1 MKVSQIEFP
10 KEIAT
15 RLNNKIRQ
23 SIKIE
28 YFNGNK
34 VDIDKFNLSI
44 LQPHKIL
51 FKKDE
56 KIVIVYITEN
66 ISVKNTKYNFFVNT
80 ICDNSK
86 HSLNNIINIIN
97 TNMG

>member
-1 MKVSQIEFP
+1 MKVNQIDFP

-15 RLNNKIRQ
+15 RLNDKIKQ
-23 SIKIE
+23 TIKIE

-51 FKKDE
+51 FKKE
-56 KIVIVYITEN
+56 GRFIIVYITEN
-66 ISVKNTKYNFFVNT
+66 ISVKNTKYNFFVNS

-86 HSLNNIINIIN
+86 HSLNNIINLVN
-97 TNMG
+97 KNMG

>member
-1 MKVSQIEFP
+1 MNIEKMQFP
-10 KEIAT
+10 KEIAN

-23 SIKIE
+23 TIKIE
-28 YFNGNK
+28 YFDGNK
-34 VDIDKFNLSI
+34 VNIDKFNLSI

-51 FKKDE
+51 FKKGE
-56 KIVIVYITEN
+56 KFIVVYITEN
-66 ISVKNTKYNFFVNT
+66 EIVKNTKYNFFVNA

-86 HSLNNIINIIN
+86 HSLNNIINLIN

>member
-1 MKVSQIEFP
+1 MKVNQIDFP

-15 RLNNKIRQ
+15 RLNDKIKQ
-23 SIKIE
+23 TIKIE

-51 FKKDE
+51 FE
-56 KIVIVYITEN
+56 KEGRFIIVYITEN
-66 ISVKNTKYNFFVNT
+66 ISVKNTKYNFFVNS

-86 HSLNNIINIIN
+86 HSLNNIINLVN
-97 TNMG
+97 KNMG

>member
-1 MKVSQIEFP
+1 MKVESIEFP
-10 KEIAT
+10 KEIEN
-15 RLNNKIRQ
+15 RLNKRIRQ

-28 YFNGNK
+28 YFNGNI
-34 VDIDKFNLSI
+34 VNIDKFNLSI

-56 KIVIVYITEN
+56 RFIVVYITEN
-66 ISVKNTKYNFFVNT
+66 EIVKNTKYNFFVNA

-86 HSLNNIINIIN
+86 HSLNNIINLIN